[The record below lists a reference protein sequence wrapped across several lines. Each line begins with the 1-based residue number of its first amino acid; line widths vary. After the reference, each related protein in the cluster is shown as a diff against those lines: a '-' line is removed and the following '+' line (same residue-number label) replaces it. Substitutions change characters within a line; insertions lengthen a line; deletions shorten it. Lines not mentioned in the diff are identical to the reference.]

1 MIALKIIAYGAVAF
15 VFIVMLLIIKQ
26 DEDDHL

>member
-1 MIALKIIAYGAVAF
+1 MIVLKIIAGAIVAF

-26 DEDDHL
+26 DEDDNL

>member
-1 MIALKIIAYGAVAF
+1 MIVLKTIAYGAIAF

-26 DEDDHL
+26 DGDDHL

>member
-1 MIALKIIAYGAVAF
+1 MIVLKIIAWAIVAF

-26 DEDDHL
+26 DGDDHL